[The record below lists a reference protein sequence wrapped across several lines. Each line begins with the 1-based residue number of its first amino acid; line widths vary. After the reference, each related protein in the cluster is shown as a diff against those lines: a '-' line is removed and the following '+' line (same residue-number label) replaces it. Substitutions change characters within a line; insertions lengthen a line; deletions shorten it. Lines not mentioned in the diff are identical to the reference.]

1 LEPKKWLGADQRIRR
16 QTTFK
21 HLVEKGSFARG
32 EFFYLWVVR
41 RRESGRTTK
50 KMKPMIG
57 IAVSRKTDPR
67 AVGRNIWR
75 RRVKEIFRTR
85 QAELFQDVAC
95 FVKIR
100 SSAKKTSYAAMEADL
115 VRLFKKA
122 GVWA

>member
-1 LEPKKWLGADQRIRR
+1 
-16 QTTFK
+16 
-21 HLVEKGSFARG
+21 
-32 EFFYLWVVR
+32 
-41 RRESGRTTK
+41 
-50 KMKPMIG
+50 MKPMIG

-85 QAELFQDVAC
+85 QAELFQDAAC

-100 SSAKKTSYAAMEADL
+100 SSAEKASYAAMEADL
-115 VRLFKKA
+115 VKLFKKA